1 MKNTKNQKPKIEIAK
16 MSFFIFSQKLANLIK
31 DANNIKLD
39 DFKNYYLDLISYI
52 RIIQNENK
60 YLIIENEALKKQI
73 GVFIQILKNKE
84 N

>member
-1 MKNTKNQKPKIEIAK
+1 MKNTKNQKPKNQIEKLI
-16 MSFFIFSQKLANLIK
+16 SFFNFFDNDLY
-31 DANNIKLD
+31 NIYSKYFYDILR
-39 DFKNYYLDLISYI
+39 FLEFIE
-52 RIIQNENK
+52 NENK

>member
-1 MKNTKNQKPKIEIAK
+1 MKNSKNQKPKIKIAK

-52 RIIQNENK
+52 RIIQNEN
-60 YLIIENEALKKQI
+60 
-73 GVFIQILKNKE
+73 QILKNENKILKE
-84 N
+84 KLKF

>member
-1 MKNTKNQKPKIEIAK
+1 MKNTKNQKPKIKIAE

-60 YLIIENEALKKQI
+60 
-73 GVFIQILKNKE
+73 ILKNE
-84 N
+84 NKILKSKLKF